1 MRRERKEKTIVSG
14 LCHRLGGLSAVVD
27 AHFSER
33 KERQK
38 CLKKK
43 LRARISERER
53 RNFER
58 KHHLRGKKGRKSQQ
72 IEDKKTCLQMNS
84 QTSTRSG
91 ATMLGE
97 IFSVPAPISS
107 FSLCD
112 TSFLF
117 TESLLL
123 SQQPCH
129 CDPAITNTRCEVWL
143 CNRVDNNPRP
153 SRNITT
159 R

>member
-1 MRRERKEKTIVSG
+1 MKECVRHAHRLKKIIIHLRFLHTAPVLDFNIHVGSDAVQKLNPTMEIQMRRERKEKTIVSG

-58 KHHLRGKKGRKSQQ
+58 KHHLRGKKRRKSQQ

-84 QTSTRSG
+84 
-91 ATMLGE
+91 
-97 IFSVPAPISS
+97 
-107 FSLCD
+107 
-112 TSFLF
+112 
-117 TESLLL
+117 
-123 SQQPCH
+123 
-129 CDPAITNTRCEVWL
+129 
-143 CNRVDNNPRP
+143 
-153 SRNITT
+153 
-159 R
+159 